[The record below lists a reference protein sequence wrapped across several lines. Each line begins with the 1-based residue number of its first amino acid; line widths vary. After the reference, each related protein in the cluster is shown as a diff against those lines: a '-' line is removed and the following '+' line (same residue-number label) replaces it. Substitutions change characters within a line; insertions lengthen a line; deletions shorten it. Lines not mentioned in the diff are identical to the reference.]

1 MISPLAAHHRTT
13 EQLRVVLTDRIRD
26 LDPALALVHD
36 GFVES
41 GFITPQASGRRV
53 LPHYLTPGT
62 VFAIAYRG
70 DDAVAA
76 CCVIPDGPHGL
87 PSEGEMPDEVHAA
100 RALGGAP
107 FELGSLVVAR
117 GHRDVSRHAVLMM
130 IVAHLRR
137 LTYEGGPDVAIC
149 TVAPEQAR
157 FYASGFGMRA
167 LGEERM
173 LYGAPAV
180 LMALPLCDMRDY
192 ISGPGGIMR
201 RTAGALFHDP
211 YAAWLTSHA
220 GAVHPPAPVV
230 RLGTPNNL
238 ELAG

>member
-1 MISPLAAHHRTT
+1 MASHHRAT
-13 EQLRVVLTDRIRD
+13 EQLGVVLTDRIRD
-26 LDPALALVHD
+26 LDPALVLVHD

-41 GFITPQASGRRV
+41 GFMSPTPSGRRV

-62 VFAIAYRG
+62 VFALAYLG
-70 DDAVAA
+70 DRAVAA
-76 CCVIPDGPHGL
+76 CCVVPDGPYGL
-87 PSEGEMPDEVHAA
+87 PSEAEMPLEVAAA

-117 GHRDVSRHAVLMM
+117 EHRGVSRHAVLMM

-157 FYASGFGMRA
+157 FYASCFGMRP
-167 LGEERM
+167 LGEERA

-180 LMALPLCDMRDY
+180 LMALPLHEMREY

-201 RTAGALFHDP
+201 RSAGALFHDP
-211 YAAWLTSHA
+211 HPTWLTSHA
-220 GAVHPPAPVV
+220 GAVHPPTPGV
-230 RLGTPNNL
+230 RRGTPSL